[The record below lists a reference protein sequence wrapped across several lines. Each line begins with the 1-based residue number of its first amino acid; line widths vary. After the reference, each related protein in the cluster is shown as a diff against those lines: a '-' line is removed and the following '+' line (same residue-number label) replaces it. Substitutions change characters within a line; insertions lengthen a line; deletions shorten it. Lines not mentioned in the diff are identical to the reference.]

1 MAGLGDQ
8 GDILEA
14 ATSEA
19 GIVETRLDGD
29 NVARLEELMAGGREV
44 GGFVD
49 IEAEAMAE
57 TVEEAYVST
66 FAILGDEAAGLDEV
80 GGGGVDAGTRDT
92 STESLEGGGVG
103 ILDGLDHAA
112 ALGRGLTFE
121 VGACHVTIE
130 TGGNVARI
138 DVHHDRLVG
147 GNGAGAGG
155 VAIDGLVARGDDQAV
170 VVDATDG
177 EDGLVG
183 GGMEILGGEG
193 ATLPADPLTFDGGLT
208 EDALNGSEGS
218 GGAAIA
224 SGDAFLIGLTL
235 EGALWKDLGRCTL
248 VASFARKLELEAEL
262 AQALPE
268 AGGEIMWD
276 NEALD
281 AVCLGGLQDNLSDAS
296 RRILEARGL
305 DHLGEVEDDIKI
317 GLGLGAAY
325 FKQGKEPDFL
335 ARGRKAGK
343 GSPALKRENQRM
355 SALTVGA
362 ANKRTSGM
370 GGGEEE
376 ETEGARETKETEES
390 EEGEEG
396 NQRGTKIGRW
406 PGQFLGSQ
414 PFLDPVGF
422 RGERGVVQNAG
433 IVQW

>member
-1 MAGLGDQ
+1 LTRFKNRF
-8 GDILEA
+8 
-14 ATSEA
+14 ATDAESPGIVNQNSEA
-19 GIVETRLDGD
+19 V
-29 NVARLEELMAGGREV
+29 
-44 GGFVD
+44 
-49 IEAEAMAE
+49 AE

-80 GGGGVDAGTRDT
+80 GGGGVDAGTCDT

-103 ILDGLDHAA
+103 IFDGLDHAA

-138 DVHHDRLVG
+138 DVHHNRLVG
-147 GNGAGAGG
+147 GDGAGAGG
-155 VAIDGLVARGDDQAV
+155 VAIDGLVARGNDQAV

-183 GGMEILGGEG
+183 SGMEILGGEG
-193 ATLPADPLTFDGGLT
+193 TTLPADPLTFDGGLT
-208 EDALNGSEGS
+208 EDTLNGGEGS
-218 GGAAIA
+218 GGAAVA

-235 EGALWKDLGRCTL
+235 EGALWKDLGRCTF
-248 VASFARKLELEAEL
+248 VAPLAGKLELEAEL

-268 AGGEIMWD
+268 AGGKIMWD

-335 ARGRKAGK
+335 ARGRKGGERVASLEAGEPTHVGVNSRCGEQEDFGHGREKGK
-343 GSPALKRENQRM
+343 GK
-355 SALTVGA
+355 
-362 ANKRTSGM
+362 
-370 GGGEEE
+370 E
-376 ETEGARETKETEES
+376 ETEGARETKETEEA
-390 EEGEEG
+390 EEGINEEG
-396 NQRGTKIGRW
+396 KREGR
-406 PGQFLGSQ
+406 
-414 PFLDPVGF
+414 
-422 RGERGVVQNAG
+422 R
-433 IVQW
+433 